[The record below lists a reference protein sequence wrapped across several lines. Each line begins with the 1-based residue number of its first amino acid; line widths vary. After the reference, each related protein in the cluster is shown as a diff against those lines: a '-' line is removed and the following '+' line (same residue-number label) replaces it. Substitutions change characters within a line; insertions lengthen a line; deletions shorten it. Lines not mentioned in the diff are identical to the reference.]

1 MTFNKVF
8 CTILSCVLVLGACSS
23 GEMESDSAD
32 SDEMEMEMESS
43 SADSDEGEME
53 MESDS
58 ADSDEGEMEMES
70 DSADSDKSG
79 LF

>member
-1 MTFNKVF
+1 
-8 CTILSCVLVLGACSS
+8 
-23 GEMESDSAD
+23 
-32 SDEMEMEMESS
+32 
-43 SADSDEGEME
+43 ME

-70 DSADSDKSG
+70 DSADPDKSG